1 MSRADERGS
10 TTLELPS
17 HWWGPDVRK
26 KMLILTGLYL
36 IIRLSL
42 TFIFFLFLPSRL
54 PLGISLKVVTVAK

>member
-42 TFIFFLFLPSRL
+42 TFIFFFFSPHL